1 MEHDTALIGGKA
13 PKTAPEKVQS
23 KKFLSGVEGFS
34 ISGIYI
40 YRGVKIFPDQSTER
54 RLLDDRQD
62 GNPGAGV
69 AAAVLWIRLKR
80 RLTNRT
86 EGTEKGKD

>member
-1 MEHDTALIGGKA
+1 M
-13 PKTAPEKVQS
+13 
-23 KKFLSGVEGFS
+23 EGFP

-40 YRGVKIFPDQSTER
+40 YRGVKISPDQSTER

-62 GNPGAGV
+62 GNPGAG
-69 AAAVLWIRLKR
+69 AAVLGIRLKR

-86 EGTEKGKD
+86 ESTEKRKD